1 MEILLI
7 IMFAPIALT
16 LGVMLLRALLHPA
29 TLFGVLFAGALLAV
43 ALA

>member
-1 MEILLI
+1 MEVLLILL
-7 IMFAPIALT
+7 FAPLALA

-29 TLFGVLFAGALLAV
+29 TIFGVLFVGALLAV